1 MANKK
6 GAGRPT
12 KEFSEDDFKK
22 LCVMWCTQSE
32 ICSFFGTT
40 DKTLDRWC
48 KRTFKMNYSEAYKKF
63 SEEGNISLR
72 RMQRKRAMDG
82 SVPMLIWLGKQYLH
96 QTDKQETRVTAND
109 IKDDALSE
117 SLKKVAEE
125 LKSDDI

>member
-1 MANKK
+1 
-6 GAGRPT
+6 
-12 KEFSEDDFKK
+12 
-22 LCVMWCTQSE
+22 
-32 ICSFFGTT
+32 
-40 DKTLDRWC
+40 
-48 KRTFKMNYSEAYKKF
+48 MNYSEAYKKF

-72 RMQRKRAMDG
+72 RMQRKKAMDG